1 MAFITKSNANRI
13 LRKIDLSNIGEVEGD
28 VYKKPIYFLGKSEV
42 KYLLLMQAL
51 LKDPEKFAIEV
62 YKPVIN
68 VDTFRLVYE
77 SEQPPSYHENKS
89 CERLASRFKNFEIP
103 FEIKIRAN
111 EKGGE
116 ELEKTEV
123 HKFRGW
129 FKQNIELYKNEPANF
144 LKKLDIDWGVQRNV
158 SEIEKDNSGI
168 KEIENY
174 DLQELEKEIDKII
187 SEAGRFFVTN
197 PDKQSVIRRFQK
209 LTFLAY
215 STKEIYS
222 NDTGLSDPELK
233 EFLLKYDQSFKKPLK
248 RLLLEYYRVKY
259 NPELS
264 FQGKLLEQL
273 NFRPCFSCSETDN
286 GNNVINAINDSE
298 ILLDDLPY

>member
-13 LRKIDLSNIGEVEGD
+13 LRKIDLSKIAEIQGE

-42 KYLLLMQAL
+42 KYLLLMQSL

-68 VDTFRLVYE
+68 VDTLRLVYE
-77 SEQPPSYHENKS
+77 SEQPPSYHENPN
-89 CERLASRFKNFEIP
+89 CERLASGFKNFEIP
-103 FEIKIRAN
+103 FEIKVRAN
-111 EKGGE
+111 EQGGE
-116 ELEKTEV
+116 ELEKSEV
-123 HKFRGW
+123 QKFRNW
-129 FKQNIELYKNEPANF
+129 FKQNINLYKNETASF
-144 LKKLDIDWGVQRNV
+144 LRKLEIDWNVQRNI
-158 SEIEKDNSGI
+158 SEIEKDNSGV

-174 DLQELEKEIDKII
+174 DLQELEREIDKVI
-187 SEAGRFFVTN
+187 SEAGRFFINN
-197 PDKQSVIRRFQK
+197 PNKQSVLRRFQK

-215 STKEIYS
+215 SSKEIYS
-222 NDTGLSDPELK
+222 NDTELSDTELK
-233 EFLLKYDQSFKKPLK
+233 DFLLKYDMSFKKPLK

-273 NFRPCFSCSETDN
+273 NFRPCSSCSGLENANYVMNT
-286 GNNVINAINDSE
+286 INEDE
-298 ILLDDLPY
+298 IQLNDLPF